1 MTKEKIKVKA
11 EKQEE
16 KEEKKEQHHNSYRDV
31 KKNYFQT
38 CTQYTLNGY
47 SLF

>member
-1 MTKEKIKVKA
+1 MTEEKNKSECK
-11 EKQEE
+11 KQE
-16 KEEKKEQHHNSYRDV
+16 KEEKQEQHHNSYRDV
-31 KKNYFQT
+31 KKNYYQT

>member
-1 MTKEKIKVKA
+1 MKEKDK
-11 EKQEE
+11 EK
-16 KEEKKEQHHNSYRDV
+16 KKNEEKKEQKHNSYRDV

-47 SLF
+47 GLF